1 MAVWILYNPLAGQN
15 CRDTAEAL
23 EVVIDEEVTL
33 YDITKVTN
41 YAALLAGLTGE
52 DRLVIVGGDGTLHR
66 FANDTA
72 HLTLLPQ
79 VCYYPCG
86 TGNDLARDLGV
97 TEPAMPFPVGDCLR
111 GLPEVEMKG
120 QRRLFLNAVGFGVD
134 GYCCLQSDALRARG
148 KKANYAS
155 IAVGGLLGRFRPVSA
170 TVTVDG
176 VSYSFRKVWLASVL
190 HGRYYGGGMMAAPQQ
205 CRSSDTLSLLVV
217 HSTGALGVLRL
228 FPQIFSGRHVR
239 RRRQV
244 SVLTGREI
252 AVRFDRAAPLQIDGE
267 TVPDVESYTARTC
280 KTCK

>member
-41 YAALLAGLTGE
+41 YAAFLSELTAE

-66 FANDTA
+66 FVNDTA

-86 TGNDLARDLGV
+86 TGNDLARDLGA

-148 KKANYAS
+148 KRRTMRPSPWAACW
-155 IAVGGLLGRFRPVSA
+155 AVFVLSAPWSPWTVCPIVSGRCGWPR
-170 TVTVDG
+170 
-176 VSYSFRKVWLASVL
+176 
-190 HGRYYGGGMMAAPQQ
+190 
-205 CRSSDTLSLLVV
+205 C
-217 HSTGALGVLRL
+217 STGGITA
-228 FPQIFSGRHVR
+228 
-239 RRRQV
+239 
-244 SVLTGREI
+244 
-252 AVRFDRAAPLQIDGE
+252 AV
-267 TVPDVESYTARTC
+267 
-280 KTCK
+280 